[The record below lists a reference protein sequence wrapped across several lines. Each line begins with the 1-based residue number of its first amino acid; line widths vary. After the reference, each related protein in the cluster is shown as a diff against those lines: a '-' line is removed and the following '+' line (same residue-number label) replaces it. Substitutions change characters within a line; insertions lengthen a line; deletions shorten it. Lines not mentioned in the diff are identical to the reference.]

1 MSDLGSVD
9 TERSRAADEVVA
21 RLERL
26 PTSRFHVHLA
36 AMLGVGTFFD
46 AFDALTIASALPVI
60 FVTLHIGFVNSGI
73 LLSSGFASAI
83 VGAAGFGLL
92 SELLGRKFAYVSAL
106 FLFGAATIATGFA
119 QSWQQLLALRIVQ
132 ELGIG
137 GELPVAAAM
146 MNEFIRGRTRGRV
159 GGIYQSLFA
168 WGTLLSPVVS
178 LFILSIFGPALGWR
192 VIFWVGGVTVPLA
205 IYAIFRLPESP
216 RWLAE
221 KGQFQRSEKIVADIE
236 AHYDVD
242 ALQPPEVRSFRADVK
257 RTRLSELFADSYWRR
272 TVLVWT
278 QFFMYGTVL
287 NTLGGWLPT
296 VYAQVGH
303 VSTQFALVLTI
314 AGNVVTILVAY
325 VFAGFSDH
333 VGRRPMFV
341 LGFGL
346 SIIGAV
352 VGIILVSLHAPTWPV
367 LLAAALLM
375 LMGAGILN
383 NGTYLYTAELFPTR
397 MRSWA
402 TSTGHS
408 MNRLGGVVGPTLL
421 GVLVASAFGIRGAYV
436 MFLIAAAIGLAVVL
450 GLGIETKQRVLE
462 ELSG

>member
-1 MSDLGSVD
+1 MSDLGPVD
-9 TERSRAADEVVA
+9 TERSHAADDVVA

-92 SELLGRKFAYVSAL
+92 SEVLGRKFAYVSAL
-106 FLFGAATIATGFA
+106 FLFGGATIATGFA

-221 KGQFQRSEKIVADIE
+221 KG
-236 AHYDVD
+236 
-242 ALQPPEVRSFRADVK
+242 
-257 RTRLSELFADSYWRR
+257 
-272 TVLVWT
+272 
-278 QFFMYGTVL
+278 
-287 NTLGGWLPT
+287 
-296 VYAQVGH
+296 
-303 VSTQFALVLTI
+303 
-314 AGNVVTILVAY
+314 
-325 VFAGFSDH
+325 
-333 VGRRPMFV
+333 
-341 LGFGL
+341 
-346 SIIGAV
+346 
-352 VGIILVSLHAPTWPV
+352 
-367 LLAAALLM
+367 
-375 LMGAGILN
+375 
-383 NGTYLYTAELFPTR
+383 
-397 MRSWA
+397 
-402 TSTGHS
+402 
-408 MNRLGGVVGPTLL
+408 
-421 GVLVASAFGIRGAYV
+421 
-436 MFLIAAAIGLAVVL
+436 
-450 GLGIETKQRVLE
+450 
-462 ELSG
+462 

>member
-1 MSDLGSVD
+1 MSEGGSVG
-9 TERSRAADEVVA
+9 TERSQAADEIVA

-26 PTSRFHVHLA
+26 PFSRFHLHLA
-36 AMLGVGTFFD
+36 WMLGVGTFFD

-92 SELLGRKFAYVSAL
+92 SEVLGRKFAYVAAL
-106 FLFGAATIATGFA
+106 LLFGGATLATGFA

-159 GGIYQSLFA
+159 GGVYQSLFA
-168 WGTLLSPVVS
+168 WGTLLSPVAS
-178 LFILSIFGPALGWR
+178 LLILSIFGPALGWR

-221 KGQFQRSEKIVADIE
+221 KGRSDRSERILAGIE

-242 ALQPPEVRSFRADVK
+242 ALPPPRVRYRADVK
-257 RTRLSELFADSYWRR
+257 RTRLSELFADDYWRR
-272 TVLVWT
+272 TALVWT

-303 VSTQFALVLTI
+303 VSTTFALVLTI
-314 AGNVVTILVAY
+314 AGNLVTILVAY
-325 VFAGFSDH
+325 LFALVSDH
-333 VGRRPMFV
+333 VGRRPMFL

-346 SIIGAV
+346 SLLGAAA
-352 VGIILVSLHAPTWPV
+352 GIVLVSLYAPTWPV

-375 LMGAGILN
+375 LMGVGILN

-402 TSTGHS
+402 TSTGHG
-408 MNRLGGVVGPTLL
+408 MNRLGGVVGPALL

-436 MFLIAAAIGLAVVL
+436 MFLIASAIGLAVAL